1 MNKAKAI
8 VLHQMPMYKAI
19 KGLFAT
25 FTEEDVTCIAMRM
38 TRVMTEAMSGTLSPE
53 EVNAEAL
60 ADAADAG
67 EDIVLMA
74 LMLAE
79 AEGYSSAFEE

>member
-1 MNKAKAI
+1 MNKAEAI

-19 KGLFAT
+19 KGPFAT

-38 TRVMTEAMSGTLSPE
+38 TRVMTKAMVGCESPE
-53 EVNAEAL
+53 VVNTKALLEA
-60 ADAADAG
+60 AKDG

-74 LMLAE
+74 LMLSE

>member
-1 MNKAKAI
+1 MNKAEA
-8 VLHQMPMYKAI
+8 VAEYMMPMYKAI
-19 KGLFAT
+19 KGPFAT
-25 FTEEDVTCIAMRM
+25 FTTEDVTRIAMRM
-38 TRVMTEAMSGTLSPE
+38 TIVMAKAMLGNSSPE
-53 EVNAEAL
+53 VVNTGALIEA
-60 ADAADAG
+60 ANDG